1 MHQLLEIWF
10 GWVLHG
16 GYWGIIALM
25 AMESSIIPIPS
36 EIVIPPA
43 AFLAAGGNLSMPGVI
58 LAGTIGSYVGAAV
71 GYWIFRFIGRPLLF
85 RFGVYFFIPQDNL
98 HRAEVGL
105 ERYEHGGVF
114 FARLLPVF

>member
-43 AFLAAGGNLSMPGVI
+43 SFLAAGGNLSMPGVI
-58 LAGTIGSYVGAAV
+58 LARTIGSYLRAAI
-71 GYWIFRFIGRPLLF
+71 GYWICMLI
-85 RFGVYFFIPQDNL
+85 VC
-98 HRAEVGL
+98 
-105 ERYEHGGVF
+105 
-114 FARLLPVF
+114 RLIYSFDVDDIFTNDKQ